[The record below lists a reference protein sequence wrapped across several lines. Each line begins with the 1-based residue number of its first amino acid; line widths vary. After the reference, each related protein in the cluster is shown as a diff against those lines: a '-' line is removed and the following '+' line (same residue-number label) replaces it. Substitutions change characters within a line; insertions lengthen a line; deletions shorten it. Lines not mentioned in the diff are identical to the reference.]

1 MLLSAISLAA
11 NGEARM
17 VTEML
22 TTRSRSGSRC
32 SSQLRSTYIPLSY
45 PVTTCHV
52 HGDEA
57 SEVYPWPLWR
67 GLVYTCGIYGRV
79 WLTSGRQSA
88 HFRNVLGETL
98 LACHVSSYRD
108 LLLTVSLGVSDLT
121 PNVGM
126 WWYFVTEMF
135 DHFRPFFV
143 GVFHVSTCLL
153 ATIIDVQ
160 LHNVLYVAPVC
171 LRMKHDPVL
180 AMVIITGIFSAWK
193 SYPALGDL
201 AIWAGLLGCF
211 PEVISSES
219 PEIPGRPELTLDLR
233 HPLFTLTVYLY
244 TLLLLPILHSLW
256 LLTGTGNANFFYA
269 ATMVHGLNSSLAI
282 VDFVG
287 ASIRS
292 QIKASVRAESA
303 TAPLTGTGVPLD
315 LEGDEWQII
324 QLNKVD

>member
-1 MLLSAISLAA
+1 
-11 NGEARM
+11 
-17 VTEML
+17 
-22 TTRSRSGSRC
+22 
-32 SSQLRSTYIPLSY
+32 
-45 PVTTCHV
+45 
-52 HGDEA
+52 
-57 SEVYPWPLWR
+57 
-67 GLVYTCGIYGRV
+67 
-79 WLTSGRQSA
+79 
-88 HFRNVLGETL
+88 
-98 LACHVSSYRD
+98 
-108 LLLTVSLGVSDLT
+108 
-121 PNVGM
+121 M

-143 GVFHVSTCLL
+143 GVFHVSICNLG
-153 ATIIDVQ
+153 TIIDIQ
-160 LHNVLYVAPVC
+160 LHNVLYVAPIC

-180 AMVIITGIFSAWK
+180 AMVIITGIFSTWK

-219 PEIPGRPELTLDLR
+219 PEDTEGPELTSDLR

-244 TLLLLPILHSLW
+244 TMLLLPILHSLW

-292 QIKASVRAESA
+292 HIKASVRAESDV
-303 TAPLTGTGVPLD
+303 APKTGTGVPLD
-315 LEGDEWQII
+315 LKGDEWQII

>member
-11 NGEARM
+11 NGESRM

-32 SSQLRSTYIPLSY
+32 SSQLRSTCLPLSH
-45 PVTTCHV
+45 PSATCNV

-67 GLVYTCGIYGRV
+67 GPVYACGMSGRV
-79 WLTSGRQSA
+79 WLTGGYQPA
-88 HFRNVLGETL
+88 YFRNFLDETL
-98 LACHVSSYRD
+98 LARHVSSYRD
-108 LLLTVSLGVSDLT
+108 LLLTFSLGVSDLT

-143 GVFHVSTCLL
+143 GVFHVSICYLETF
-153 ATIIDVQ
+153 IDVQ
-160 LHNVLYVAPVC
+160 LHNVLYVAPIC
-171 LRMKHDPVL
+171 LRMKHDPLL
-180 AMVIITGIFSAWK
+180 AMVIITGIFSTWK

-219 PEIPGRPELTLDLR
+219 PRGQRGI
-233 HPLFTLTVYLY
+233 
-244 TLLLLPILHSLW
+244 
-256 LLTGTGNANFFYA
+256 
-269 ATMVHGLNSSLAI
+269 
-282 VDFVG
+282 
-287 ASIRS
+287 
-292 QIKASVRAESA
+292 
-303 TAPLTGTGVPLD
+303 
-315 LEGDEWQII
+315 
-324 QLNKVD
+324 

>member
-11 NGEARM
+11 NGESRM

-32 SSQLRSTYIPLSY
+32 SSQLRSTCLPLSH
-45 PVTTCHV
+45 PSATCNV

-67 GLVYTCGIYGRV
+67 GPVNAFGIYGRV

-98 LACHVSSYRD
+98 LACHVSSYGD
-108 LLLTVSLGVSDLT
+108 CSLTFSLGVSDLT

-143 GVFHVSTCLL
+143 GVFHVSICTLQI
-153 ATIIDVQ
+153 IIDDQ

-171 LRMKHDPVL
+171 LRMKHDPLL
-180 AMVIITGIFSAWK
+180 AMVIITGIFSTWK

-211 PEVISSES
+211 PDVISSES
-219 PEIPGRPELTLDLR
+219 PEDTEGSELT
-233 HPLFTLTVYLY
+233 
-244 TLLLLPILHSLW
+244 
-256 LLTGTGNANFFYA
+256 
-269 ATMVHGLNSSLAI
+269 
-282 VDFVG
+282 
-287 ASIRS
+287 
-292 QIKASVRAESA
+292 
-303 TAPLTGTGVPLD
+303 
-315 LEGDEWQII
+315 
-324 QLNKVD
+324 

>member
-11 NGEARM
+11 NGHAVEAGALLSFAAHTSLYPILLLPAM
-17 VTEML
+17 CMEMRRQ
-22 TTRSRSGSRC
+22 RSIDGRSGGVRFTLVGCLVGFGSLVVVN
-32 SSQLRSTYIPLSY
+32 QLIFGTSWMKRS
-45 PVTTCHV
+45 
-52 HGDEA
+52 
-57 SEVYPWPLWR
+57 W
-67 GLVYTCGIYGRV
+67 LVI
-79 WLTSGRQSA
+79 
-88 HFRNVLGETL
+88 
-98 LACHVSSYRD
+98 
-108 LLLTVSLGVSDLT
+108 LGVSDLT

-143 GVFHVSTCLL
+143 GVFH
-153 ATIIDVQ
+153 

-171 LRMKHDPVL
+171 LRMKHDPLL
-180 AMVIITGIFSAWK
+180 AMVIITGIFSTWK
-193 SYPALGDL
+193 SYSALGDL

-211 PEVISSES
+211 PEVISN
-219 PEIPGRPELTLDLR
+219 LR

-292 QIKASVRAESA
+292 QIKASVRAES
-303 TAPLTGTGVPLD
+303 TVAPTTGTGVPLD